1 MKVRNPT
8 YEVSLPKK
16 LNLNLNLV
24 KPLAPTTD
32 LQEDRKTV
40 KWYRGVESTGSR
52 LWGSPWDINFFFF
65 KTNFEEQKKRKEGRK
80 LKLIV
85 MFGFYLG
92 PDFNK

>member
-40 KWYRGVESTGSR
+40 K
-52 LWGSPWDINFFFF
+52 
-65 KTNFEEQKKRKEGRK
+65 
-80 LKLIV
+80 
-85 MFGFYLG
+85 
-92 PDFNK
+92 